1 MNMHFD
7 KEDILKTINDLP
19 ENLRTSMQNDL
30 EANNSSEIE
39 FILGS
44 PLKLGNSFNLD
55 LPTMTYCYK
64 LLKNPKSNFSS

>member
-1 MNMHFD
+1 
-7 KEDILKTINDLP
+7 
-19 ENLRTSMQNDL
+19 MQNDL

-55 LPTMTYCYK
+55 LPTMTNCYK
-64 LLKNPKSNFSS
+64 SLKAPNSNFKE